1 LGENVKQ
8 SNWGDRFTTRYPQ
21 TRMGAEQ
28 IVRDEFK
35 AALDYKA
42 RWAQWR
48 KDKKGIPPRRDLELD
63 AIVEILDGNRLVHC
77 HAYRQDEM
85 LAIMRTFEDF
95 GIRVTTFEHVLE
107 GYKIA
112 AEMARHGAGGSSFSD
127 WWTYKIE
134 VYDAIPYN
142 GALMRSAGV
151 LVTFNSDSGELARR
165 LNWEAAKAVKYGGVP
180 AEDALKFVT
189 LNPAKQLHVDSCVGS
204 IEVSKDADLAIWN
217 GPPLSTLSSCQQTW
231 VDGRKYFDRQED
243 MARRAENE
251 KMRATLIQKV
261 LKDADTGG
269 MGGGDK
275 KPKWPREDVY
285 DEAYRCN
292 AEGR

>member
-1 LGENVKQ
+1 
-8 SNWGDRFTTRYPQ
+8 
-21 TRMGAEQ
+21 
-28 IVRDEFK
+28 
-35 AALDYKA
+35 
-42 RWAQWR
+42 
-48 KDKKGIPPRRDLELD
+48 
-63 AIVEILDGNRLVHC
+63 
-77 HAYRQDEM
+77 
-85 LAIMRTFEDF
+85 
-95 GIRVTTFEHVLE
+95 
-107 GYKIA
+107 
-112 AEMARHGAGGSSFSD
+112 
-127 WWTYKIE
+127 